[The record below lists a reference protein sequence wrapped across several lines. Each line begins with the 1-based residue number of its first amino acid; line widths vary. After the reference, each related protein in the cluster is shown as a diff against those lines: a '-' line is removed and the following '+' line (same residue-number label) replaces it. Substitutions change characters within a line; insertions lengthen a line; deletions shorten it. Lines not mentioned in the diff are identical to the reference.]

1 MDWQRIGTQLA
12 ADWHWIGNG
21 LEMDWH
27 WIGTRLV
34 FDWRRIGLVGL
45 RPLETHPI
53 LYQGLHYKTLWNSCI
68 LLPYTPPLFR
78 SNCSTLKVY
87 IPPFVPFQLFHH
99 QSLHSTVFAN
109 MVVAPRLEIGCNPD
123 TITMD
128 RTFLNIL
135 KQVPASVTLLVI
147 LKIRVRIAVHEII
160 PP

>member
-1 MDWQRIGTQLA
+1 MAGSGSFLRLCLSFVAISESYTPGSSFLPNQR
-12 ADWHWIGNG
+12 
-21 LEMDWH
+21 
-27 WIGTRLV
+27 
-34 FDWRRIGLVGL
+34 
-45 RPLETHPI
+45 
-53 LYQGLHYKTLWNSCI
+53 LHYKTLWNSRI

-99 QSLHSTVFAN
+99 QSLHSSTVFAN

-135 KQVPASVTLLVI
+135 KQVPASVTLVVI
-147 LKIRVRIAVHEII
+147 LKVGVRIVVHEIR